1 MNNERRERIEAVIT
15 NLEEIMDE
23 LSLIQEE
30 EQAAYDNLPE
40 GLQESQR
47 GMDIEECAEQLQESV
62 DELDTMIDNL
72 RSEVLDVY

>member
-15 NLEEIMDE
+15 SLEEIMDE
-23 LSLIQEE
+23 LSMIQEE
-30 EQAAYDNLPE
+30 EQTAYDNLPE

-62 DELDTMIDNL
+62 DELGTMIDNL